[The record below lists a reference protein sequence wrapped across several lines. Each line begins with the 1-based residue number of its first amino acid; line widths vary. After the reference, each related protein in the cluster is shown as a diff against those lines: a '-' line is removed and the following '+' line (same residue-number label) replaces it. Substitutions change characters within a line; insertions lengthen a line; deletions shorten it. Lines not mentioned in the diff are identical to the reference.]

1 MRRILLVLP
10 LVMFATLGA
19 AQDTAPTPEPVP
31 EDQSE
36 RDRDYLTGLLEDN
49 LSAAGRSIRIDGFSG
64 ALSSRATFDTM
75 TISDDEGVWLT
86 ISEGA
91 ISWTRSALLSGRI
104 EIEELSAKSIDWP
117 RLPVARPGSDP
128 ATPEVKPF
136 ALPEL
141 PVSVSV
147 GKINA
152 ESVTL
157 GEPLFGQAAEV
168 SLSGAMEL
176 AGGEGQATLSSKRLD
191 GRTGTLSLNGSY
203 SNASREL
210 ALDLLVSEGA
220 DGIAVNLIGL
230 PGKPAVSLAVSGVGP
245 IDNFT
250 SDIQLATDNQ
260 PRLSGK
266 VELRAIADPEA
277 APGTEPERTF
287 RAELAGDIEP
297 LLPAEYRDFF
307 GQQVALLA
315 EGSRK
320 PNGRIDLPVLNIDSE
335 ALDLSGA
342 VSLLPSGLPEQA
354 TLDIEI
360 GLGGGR
366 EVLLPL
372 AGDKTWIRSANMTLD
387 YDKTAGDGWKLD
399 GRIVGLRRAEAEILG
414 LRLSGSGRIAQP
426 AGRAAT
432 IGGTIDMTA
441 SGIEMTDPALAE
453 AVGPFMSGRS
463 IFFWQQGGALNLSK
477 LRATGRGYGLSGG
490 LNMKGLDSDLT
501 IAGKVDLRHSAL
513 SNLSAL
519 AGRTLGGTLTATVEG
534 EYAVLTGAFDT
545 DAAIN
550 GTDLRLDQPQLDGL
564 LAGPSRISVSAKRD
578 ETGVTLRALEVSAQ
592 SLTGQAQGVIRT
604 GASDL
609 TASARLGNLGVLGQ
623 GWRGALSADA
633 NLTEQ
638 GGARIIS
645 LEGVGDNLGIGQA
658 EVDRVLAGETRLSLQ
673 AEERDG
679 RIRLQSSSLSN
690 PQFSATAQGV
700 IDEDIRRISL
710 DARLANAALIAP
722 GFPGPVTVGGS
733 IIDDGTAY
741 QVDLDGAGPGNSTA
755 KVAGQVALDFSSAD
769 LAISGSAETA
779 LANAFIAP
787 RSLQGPLDFALQ
799 MNGRPGLGAL
809 SGRVS
814 ATNARL
820 VAPTLGLK
828 LDDLDVAADLAGGRA
843 QLSGTG
849 QLSTGGTLTISGPVN
864 LTAPFEGDLRIAL
877 DALRLR
883 DPDLYDTQ
891 ISGGLSVVGP
901 LAGGAR
907 VTGELSLA
915 ETELRVPSTGLGGV
929 AAIPDITHVNEP
941 AAVQTTR
948 RRAGLIET
956 AKAGRPRGA
965 SSSYPLDV
973 TISAPRQIF
982 VRGRGLDAELGGALR
997 VTGTSENV
1005 TPIGE
1010 FSLIRGRLD
1019 ILGKRFDLDEG
1030 TIALQGALIPWIR
1043 FVATTQQD
1051 DYTTSI
1057 TIEGDA
1063 TEPELTFTSSPELPE
1078 EEVLARLLFNRDLT
1092 TLSPLQAAQLAS
1104 AVATLAGKGG
1114 QGIVSKLREG
1124 FGLDDLDVGTSD
1136 DGGTQLR
1143 AGKYLSENLY
1153 TDVVVDSEGKSEIN
1167 LNLDV
1172 TRNLT
1177 AKGRLGSDGDSGVGI
1192 YFERDY

>member
-1 MRRILLVLP
+1 MRGIFLAIP
-10 LVMFATLGA
+10 LVMLATLGA
-19 AQDTAPTPEPVP
+19 AQDTARTQEPVS
-31 EDQSE
+31 EDQTE
-36 RDRDYLTGLLEDN
+36 RDRSYLTGLLEDN

-64 ALSSRATFDTM
+64 ALSSRATFDSM
-75 TISDDEGVWLT
+75 TIADDQGVWLT
-86 ISEGA
+86 ITDGA

-117 RLPVARPGSDP
+117 RLPVAAPGKTD

-141 PVSVSV
+141 PVSVKV
-147 GKINA
+147 GKIEA

-157 GEPLFGQAAEV
+157 GEPLFGQAAEL
-168 SLSGAMEL
+168 SLSGALEL
-176 AGGEGQATLSSKRLD
+176 AGGEGQVTLSSKRID
-191 GRTGTLSLNGSY
+191 GREGALSLNGSY

-220 DGIAVNLIGL
+220 DGIAANLIGL
-230 PGKPAVSLAVSGVGP
+230 PGKPPISLAVSGVGP
-245 IDNFT
+245 IDDFAA
-250 SDIQLATDNQ
+250 DIQLSSDKQ

-266 VELRAIADPEA
+266 VELRAEA
-277 APGTEPERTF
+277 KPDAPPGTAPERMF
-287 RAELAGDIEP
+287 KAELSGDIGP
-297 LLPAEYRDFF
+297 LLPPEYREFF
-307 GQQVALLA
+307 GQNVALLA

-320 PNGRIDLPVLNIDSE
+320 PSGQLSLPVLSVDSE
-335 ALDLSGA
+335 ALDLSGT
-342 VSLLPSGLPEQA
+342 VTLLPSGLPERLA
-354 TLDIEI
+354 LDVQI

-366 EVLLPL
+366 DVLLPL
-372 AGDKTWIRSANMTLD
+372 AGDKTWIRSADLHLD
-387 YDKTAGDGWKLD
+387 FDRPAGDGWKLD
-399 GRIVGLRRAEAEILG
+399 GRLVGLRRAEAEVLG
-414 LRLSGSGRIAQP
+414 LRLSGSGRIAQEPGRP
-426 AGRAAT
+426 AT
-432 IGGTIDMTA
+432 VGGTVDLTA
-441 SGIEMTDPALAE
+441 SGIEMADPALAR
-453 AVGPFMSGRS
+453 AVGPFLSGRT
-463 IFFWQQGGALNLSK
+463 IFSWQQGDALRLPK
-477 LRATGRGYGLSGG
+477 LRATGRGYGLSGRLNLNG
-490 LNMKGLDSDLT
+490 LESDLS
-501 IAGKVDLRHSAL
+501 ISGKVDLRHTAL
-513 SNLSAL
+513 SDLSDL
-519 AGRTLGGTLTATVEG
+519 AGRPLDGRMNATVEG

-545 DAAIN
+545 EGKIE
-550 GTDLRLDQPQLDGL
+550 GTDLSLDQAQLDGL
-564 LAGPSRISVSAKRD
+564 LAGPSRISVSVRRD
-578 ETGVTLRALEVSAQ
+578 ETGITLRALDVSAQ
-592 SLTGQAQGVIRT
+592 SLSGQAQGVIRT
-604 GASDL
+604 GASEL
-609 TASARLGNLGVLGQ
+609 TASAELGNLGVLGQ
-623 GWRGALSADA
+623 GWRGSLRADA
-633 NLTEQ
+633 TLSEA

-645 LEGVGDNLGIGQA
+645 LDGVGQNLGIGQA
-658 EVDRVLAGETRLSLQ
+658 EIDRVLAGETRLSLL

-679 RIRLQSSSLSN
+679 RIRLQESSLRN
-690 PQFSATAQGV
+690 PQFSATAQGE
-700 IDEDIRRISL
+700 IDDAIRRITI

-722 GFPGPVTVGGS
+722 GFAGPVTLGGA

-741 QVDLDGAGPGNSTA
+741 QVDLQGAGPGNSNA
-755 KVAGQVALDFSSAD
+755 KVAGRVALDFGTAELSID
-769 LAISGSAETA
+769 GSAETA

-787 RSLQGPLDFALQ
+787 RSVQGPLSFDLR
-799 MNGRPGLGAL
+799 MNGKPGLSAL

-828 LDDLDVAADLAGGRA
+828 LDNLDVAADLSGGRA
-843 QLSGTG
+843 AISGRG
-849 QLSTGGTLTISGPVN
+849 QLSTGGTLTISGPVS
-864 LTAPFEGDLRIAL
+864 LAAPFDGNLQIVLE
-877 DALRLR
+877 ALRLR
-883 DPDLYDTQ
+883 DPDLYDSQ
-891 ISGGLSVVGP
+891 VSGQLSVAGP

-907 VTGELSLA
+907 VTGDLTLA

-956 AKAGRPRGA
+956 AKEGRPRGA
-965 SSSYPLDV
+965 SSSYPLDI
-973 TISAPRQIF
+973 TISAPQQIF
-982 VRGRGLDAELGGALR
+982 VRGRGLDAELGGTLR

-1019 ILGKRFDLDEG
+1019 ILGKRFNLAEG

-1051 DYTTSI
+1051 GFTTSI

-1078 EEVLARLLFNRDLT
+1078 EEVLARLLFNKGLT
-1092 TLSPLQAAQLAS
+1092 NLSPLQAAQLAS

-1114 QGIVSKLREG
+1114 EGIVSKLREG

-1172 TRNLT
+1172 TPNLT
-1177 AKGRLGSDGDSGVGI
+1177 AKGRLGSDGNSGVGI